1 MSGVDERPSDGAA
14 PLVSV
19 IVPSY
24 NSEAHILEALESA
37 LSQTMADL
45 EVLSVDDASQD
56 RTHSLIEE
64 LAQQDQRVRTF
75 AQASNGGVA
84 LARNRGLLRD
94 RKSVV

>member
-37 LSQTMADL
+37 LSQTAS
-45 EVLSVDDASQD
+45 VLLP
-56 RTHSLIEE
+56 RY
-64 LAQQDQRVRTF
+64 
-75 AQASNGGVA
+75 
-84 LARNRGLLRD
+84 
-94 RKSVV
+94 